1 MHVKSQRFTFA
12 HVPMAALAVMG
23 ALAGTFLAPAASS
36 AVPLC
41 TADTTTLCID
51 QTPGD
56 GRWEVKLDWSTTL
69 NGGSSGHAHAL
80 PLTSVGVERGGLF
93 WIFSADNPELIVKVV
108 DGCGFNNHAWV
119 YYSAT
124 TNVGFTLTVTDKLY
138 PTHVWTRTNADL
150 HTAESSADILAFTC
164 DGSDP
169 DPAPDGP
176 WILTE
181 RPGPFFTPTEA
192 EPIHRIDIPVAAN
205 EEFYKIVV
213 EVEVDMNGYF
223 AADPG
228 AKHNLFTLWRGDDDW
243 RGDLVGELGLYGPD
257 VRELEGVSNLDLPN
271 NRREYRS
278 IFHDLDPQGVYSFLY
293 IYDLATSKIKTYV
306 YEGSVVGENRIYLM
320 TGDTTAQYPIRPEG
334 DGFTI
339 TFGSTV
345 GGSIGE
351 NGVPTYGW
359 EYRNLKVYLERTT
372 E

>member
-1 MHVKSQRFTFA
+1 MQATAQRFTIA
-12 HVPMAALAVMG
+12 NG
-23 ALAGTFLAPAASS
+23 ALAALVALAGMFLAPSAST

-41 TADTTTLCID
+41 TADATTLCID

-56 GRWEVKLDWSTTL
+56 GRWEIKLDWATTL
-69 NGGSSGHAHAL
+69 NGGSSGHAHAV
-80 PLTSVGVERGGLF
+80 PLGSVGVSRGGLF
-93 WIFSADNPELIVKVV
+93 WFFSADNPELIVKVI
-108 DGCGFNNHAWV
+108 DGCGYNNRAWV
-119 YYSAT
+119 YYSAG
-124 TNVGFTLTVTDKLY
+124 TNVGFTITVTDKLY

-150 HTAESSADILAFTC
+150 HTAESVADIFAFTC
-164 DGSDP
+164 DGSEGPPPP
-169 DPAPDGP
+169 DDGP
-176 WILTE
+176 WILTT
-181 RPGPFFTPTEA
+181 RPGLFFTPSEA

-213 EVEVDMNGYF
+213 EVEVDMDGYF

-228 AKHNLFTLWRGDDDW
+228 GKHNLFTLWRGDDDL
-243 RGDLVGELGLYGPD
+243 RGDLVGELGLYGPP
-257 VRELEGVSNLDLPN
+257 VGELEGVSSLDLPN
-271 NRREYRS
+271 NQREYRS
-278 IFHDLDPQGVYSFLY
+278 IFHELDPQGVYSFLY
-293 IYDLATSKIKTYV
+293 IYDLASNRIKTYV

-320 TGDTTAQYPIRPEG
+320 TGDTTAEYPIRPEG

-339 TFGSTV
+339 TFGSTL

>member
-1 MHVKSQRFTFA
+1 MPVTSQRL
-12 HVPMAALAVMG
+12 ALAHISLMALV
-23 ALAGTFLAPAASS
+23 ALAGMFAVPTPSAAT
-36 AVPLC
+36 PLC
-41 TADTTTLCID
+41 TADATTLCID
-51 QTPGD
+51 QAAGD
-56 GRWEVKLDWSTTL
+56 GRWEVKLDWATTL

-80 PLTSVGVERGGLF
+80 PLASVGISRGGLF
-93 WIFSADNPELIVKVV
+93 WIFSADNPELIVKVI
-108 DGCGFNNHAWV
+108 DGCGYNNRAWV
-119 YYSAT
+119 YTSAT

-150 HTAESSADILAFTC
+150 HIAAPVADILAFTC
-164 DGSDP
+164 DGSEPPP
-169 DPAPDGP
+169 DDGP
-176 WILTE
+176 WILTT
-181 RPGPFFTPTEA
+181 RPGAFFTPSEA
-192 EPIHRIDIPVAAN
+192 EPIHRIDIPVAAD

-228 AKHNLFTLWRGDDDW
+228 GKHNLFTLWRGDDDW

-257 VRELEGVSNLDLPN
+257 VSELEGDSNLDLPN
-271 NRREYRS
+271 NQREYRS

-293 IYDLATSKIKTYV
+293 VYDLSNNRIKTYV
-306 YEGSVVGENRIYLM
+306 YEGSVVGENRLYLM

-339 TFGSTV
+339 TFGSTL
-345 GGSIGE
+345 GGSIGA

-359 EYRNLKVYLERTT
+359 EYRNLKVYLERAT